1 MDYWYVL
8 QLHTINQ
15 GNFVTDL
22 SNSGHQ
28 CTTTIGYYCGNVQ
41 SFNYKS
47 YLWSIK
53 KKTWLSG
60 PKVGDFSFEN
70 ACGVSLNSTS
80 VLFIGAAKGPYF
92 ILKDNVETLIYN
104 FDLKKWSQ
112 QQSLPRSFLGF
123 KIEWAYKMACGIHHD
138 KNSSRYVDDFSQI
151 HKPINQKTFIHSIL
165 AMSFAREPGI
175 LDYQMFG
182 WTSDLNHIFWHS
194 LDIVHNIRGP
204 GILSTLNGN
213 LHL

>member
-1 MDYWYVL
+1 MVK
-8 QLHTINQ
+8 
-15 GNFVTDL
+15 FVTGL

-92 ILKDNVETLIYN
+92 ILEDNVETLIYN

-112 QQSLPRSFLGF
+112 QQSLPRSFLGSQL
-123 KIEWAYKMACGIHHD
+123 EWAYKMACTIHHD
-138 KNSSRYVDDFSQI
+138 KNSSRFVDDFAQMYQSNTQR
-151 HKPINQKTFIHSIL
+151 KSFHSIM
-165 AMSFAREPGI
+165 AMSFGKEPGNF
-175 LDYQMFG
+175 DYQIFG
-182 WTSDLNHIFWHS
+182 WTSELNHIFWQS
-194 LDIVHNIRGP
+194 LDIIHNIRGS
-204 GILSTLNGN
+204 GILTTLNGN
-213 LHL
+213 PDL